1 MNKDLTVE
9 RVSHADSRRKGVL
22 SRRGSGL
29 EAPKPQAGEGLE
41 LLEKPEE
48 AGRAQRAGVAG
59 AEATEGQGVVTAPGP
74 RTCRTPA
81 LSRNK
86 MGGLGRVSSRE
97 AT

>member
-48 AGRAQRAGVAG
+48 ARKSAARGGGGCRGHRG
-59 AEATEGQGVVTAPGP
+59 TGVVTAPGP